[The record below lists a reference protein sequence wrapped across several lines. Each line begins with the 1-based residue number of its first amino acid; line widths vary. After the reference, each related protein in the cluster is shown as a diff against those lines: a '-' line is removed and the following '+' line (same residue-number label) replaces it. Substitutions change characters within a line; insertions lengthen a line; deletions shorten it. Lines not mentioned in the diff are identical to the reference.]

1 MTDTDGPDT
10 TDATDPPRP
19 IALDSRETLDAL
31 VADGG
36 RALVEF
42 YTNGCRKCAAMEP
55 VLGIVARR
63 TDATVATINA
73 RETLDL
79 VEELG
84 FQGVPTFVVYRDG
97 EVTDQLFGTF
107 DADELVAAVE

>member
-1 MTDTDGPDT
+1 
-10 TDATDPPRP
+10 
-19 IALDSRETLDAL
+19 
-31 VADGG
+31 
-36 RALVEF
+36 
-42 YTNGCRKCAAMEP
+42 MEP

-84 FQGVPTFVVYRDG
+84 FRGVPTFVVYRDG
-97 EVTDQLFGTF
+97 EAVDQLFGTF
-107 DADELVAAVE
+107 EADELVAAVD